1 MTNELIGVIE
11 GEGELVGLI
20 DDAQPVIQVEIQGA
34 GPQGKPG
41 FVWTPKVDEEGWITW
56 EEDDGQ
62 TQPEPANIKGPK
74 GEETDVIALST
85 FTHEQ
90 GQPAKVWNI
99 SHNLGFYPS
108 VAVVTYGGN
117 QIIGGVDYIDKNEL
131 TVSFAVK
138 VSGYAYL
145 S

>member
-11 GEGELVGLI
+11 GGDELVGLI

-41 FVWTPKVDEEGWITW
+41 AVWTPSVDEEGWITW
-56 EEDDGQ
+56 QEDDGQ

-74 GEETDVIALST
+74 GDETDVIALST

-90 GQPAKVWNI
+90 GQPVKVWNI
-99 SHNLGFYPS
+99 QHNLGFYPS

-117 QIIGGVDYIDKNEL
+117 QIIGGVDYVDKNEL